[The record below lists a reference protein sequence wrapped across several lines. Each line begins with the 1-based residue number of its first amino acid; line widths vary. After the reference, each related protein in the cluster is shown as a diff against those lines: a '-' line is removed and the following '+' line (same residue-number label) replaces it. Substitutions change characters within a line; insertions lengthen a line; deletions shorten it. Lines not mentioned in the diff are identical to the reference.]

1 MIEAYYEITMAMMK
15 LMMNYSFSFWKKLPV
30 HIKVGTISFCRP
42 KTSKKLLVVHF
53 PKDHSV
59 YTVISNTVD
68 SEIPKSELEI
78 YIRSSIQSHSILQFT
93 LGMSISVCD

>member
-30 HIKVGTISFCRP
+30 YIKVSTINFCRP
-42 KTSKKLLVVHF
+42 ETSKKLLVVHF

-59 YTVISNTVD
+59 YAVISNTVD
-68 SEIPKSELEI
+68 SGIPKSKLKI

-93 LGMSISVCD
+93 LGMSLSVCD